1 MVRETILG
9 SSLSVGIMEVKIES
23 VEDVSRAL
31 ETQGYISSTEIS
43 TIVYLAIKMQ
53 RPVMVEGPAGVGKT
67 ELAKSLAKA
76 LNLELIKLQCYEG
89 LDETKAIYEWEY
101 AKQLLYTQI
110 LKEKISEVIGS
121 SDDLNES
128 IKKLVK
134 LEDAFF
140 SDHFLLARPLL
151 KAIQSEKTPVL
162 LIDEVDKSDPEFEAY
177 LLEILSTNEITIPE
191 LGTQIATS
199 IPIVFLTSNSV
210 RDLSDALK
218 RRCLN
223 LYIDFPSQELE
234 MKIVET
240 KFPQASKKLVQNLV
254 QAIHEIRKLEIKKKP
269 SISETLDWASALL
282 TLQVEDITPD
292 DLQKTLGIISKYKTD
307 MDQIMEAAEKV
318 LRGVS

>member
-1 MVRETILG
+1 MQGSEDLG
-9 SSLSVGIMEVKIES
+9 LSLSHAIMEVKTES
-23 VEDVSRAL
+23 VEDVSQAL
-31 ETQGYISSTEIS
+31 ENQGYISSTEIS

-53 RPVMVEGPAGVGKT
+53 RPIMVEGPAGVGKT
-67 ELAKSLAKA
+67 ELAKSLSKA
-76 LNLELIKLQCYEG
+76 LKLELIQLQCYEG

-121 SDDLNES
+121 ADDLNES

-140 SDHFLLARPLL
+140 SDHFLLPRPLL
-151 KAIQSEKTPVL
+151 KAIRSEKRTVL

-191 LGTQIATS
+191 LGTQTAKS
-199 IPIVFLTSNSV
+199 IPVVFLTSNNV

-234 MKIVET
+234 VKIVET
-240 KFPQASKKLVQNLV
+240 KFPQASKKLVQRLV

-307 MDQIMEAAEKV
+307 MDQIMEAADKV
-318 LRGVS
+318 LREVS

>member
-1 MVRETILG
+1 
-9 SSLSVGIMEVKIES
+9 
-23 VEDVSRAL
+23 
-31 ETQGYISSTEIS
+31 
-43 TIVYLAIKMQ
+43 
-53 RPVMVEGPAGVGKT
+53 
-67 ELAKSLAKA
+67 
-76 LNLELIKLQCYEG
+76 
-89 LDETKAIYEWEY
+89 
-101 AKQLLYTQI
+101 
-110 LKEKISEVIGS
+110 VIGS
-121 SDDLNES
+121 ADDLNES

-140 SDHFLLARPLL
+140 SDHFLLPRPLL
-151 KAIQSEKTPVL
+151 KAIRSEKRTVL

-191 LGTQIATS
+191 LGTQTAKS
-199 IPIVFLTSNSV
+199 IPVVFLTSNNV

-234 MKIVET
+234 VKIVET
-240 KFPQASKKLVQNLV
+240 KFPQASKKLVQRLV

-307 MDQIMEAAEKV
+307 MDQIMEAADKV
-318 LRGVS
+318 LREVS